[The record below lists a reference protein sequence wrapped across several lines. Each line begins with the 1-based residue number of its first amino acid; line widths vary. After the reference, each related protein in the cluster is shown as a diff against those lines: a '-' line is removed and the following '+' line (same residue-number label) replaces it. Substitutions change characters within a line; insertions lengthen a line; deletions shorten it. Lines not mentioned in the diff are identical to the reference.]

1 MTFDNFYLDCI
12 VKIASSFLCGLL
24 LGLERKSRQHTVGM
38 RTLVLISISSS
49 ILCMLSI
56 KNSMIPGVP
65 TGDPNRI
72 TAGIVTGIG
81 FLGGGAILHHGLNI
95 RGLTTAAIVLMAMAL
110 GVACGAGQFFIAG
123 FSLILVLTS
132 LLILEKIEWKLFPAE
147 KTKTLTL
154 IYTDASFDFEKIKEI
169 IKNSGVM
176 IKDSNMEEAVEE
188 HTFIFRFSVKASGD
202 FDLLSL
208 SEKLK
213 TNPALKKISL
223 SEI

>member
-1 MTFDNFYLDCI
+1 MSLENIYLDCI
-12 VKIASSFLCGLL
+12 LKIASSFICGLL

-38 RTLVLISISSS
+38 RTLVLISVSSAV
-49 ILCMLSI
+49 LCMLSI
-56 KNSMIPGVP
+56 KNAMIPGVP
-65 TGDPNRI
+65 EGDPTRI

-81 FLGGGAILHHGLNI
+81 FVGGGAILHHGLNV

-110 GVACGAGQFFIAG
+110 GVACGAGQYFIAG

-154 IYTDASFDFEKIKEI
+154 IYTDSSFNFEE
-169 IKNSGVM
+169 IKNTIKKSGVM
-176 IKDSNMEEAVEE
+176 IKDSNIEESVTEN
-188 HTFIFRFSVKASGD
+188 TFIFRFSVKASGD

-208 SEKLK
+208 SNKLK
-213 TNPALKKISL
+213 TNPSLVKISL